1 MISGENF
8 LMSTNLAIFIIL
20 SNMFFIYIILKDISD
35 YIDTKRKERIR
46 LSNLLSENI
55 QVSLTYDEYEM
66 LMLLSK
72 LDKLDYKDYIRKA
85 LKEEIKNYGA

>member
-1 MISGENF
+1 
-8 LMSTNLAIFIIL
+8 MSTNLAIFIIL
-20 SNMFFIYIILKDISD
+20 FNLFFIYIILKDISD

>member
-1 MISGENF
+1 
-8 LMSTNLAIFIIL
+8 MSTNLAIFIIL
-20 SNMFFIYIILKDISD
+20 SNLFFIYIILKDISD

>member
-1 MISGENF
+1 
-8 LMSTNLAIFIIL
+8 MSTNLAIFIIL
-20 SNMFFIYIILKDISD
+20 SNLFFIYIILKDISD
-35 YIDTKRKERIR
+35 YIDIKRKERIR

-66 LMLLSK
+66 LMFLSK

>member
-1 MISGENF
+1 
-8 LMSTNLAIFIIL
+8 MSTNLAIFIIL

>member
-1 MISGENF
+1 
-8 LMSTNLAIFIIL
+8 MSTNLAIFIIL
-20 SNMFFIYIILKDISD
+20 SNLFFIYIILKDISD

-66 LMLLSK
+66 LILLSK

>member
-1 MISGENF
+1 
-8 LMSTNLAIFIIL
+8 MSINLAIFIIL
-20 SNMFFIYIILKDISD
+20 SNLFFIYIILKDISD

-66 LMLLSK
+66 LMFLSK

>member
-1 MISGENF
+1 
-8 LMSTNLAIFIIL
+8 MSTNLAIFIIL
-20 SNMFFIYIILKDISD
+20 SNLFFIYIILKDISD

-66 LMLLSK
+66 LMFLSK

>member
-1 MISGENF
+1 
-8 LMSTNLAIFIIL
+8 MSTNLAIFIIL

-85 LKEEIKNYGA
+85 LKEEIRNYGA

>member
-1 MISGENF
+1 
-8 LMSTNLAIFIIL
+8 MSTNLAIFIIL
-20 SNMFFIYIILKDISD
+20 SNLFFIYIILKDISD
-35 YIDTKRKERIR
+35 YIDIKRKERIR

-85 LKEEIKNYGA
+85 LKEEIRNYGA

>member
-1 MISGENF
+1 
-8 LMSTNLAIFIIL
+8 MSTNLAIFIIL
-20 SNMFFIYIILKDISD
+20 SNLFFIYIILKDISD

-66 LMLLSK
+66 LMFLSK
-72 LDKLDYKDYIRKA
+72 LDKLDYKDYITKA

>member
-1 MISGENF
+1 
-8 LMSTNLAIFIIL
+8 MSTNLAIFIIL
-20 SNMFFIYIILKDISD
+20 SNLFFIYIILKDISD

-85 LKEEIKNYGA
+85 LKEEIRNYGA

>member
-1 MISGENF
+1 
-8 LMSTNLAIFIIL
+8 MSTNLAIFIIL
-20 SNMFFIYIILKDISD
+20 SNLFFIYIILKDISD
-35 YIDTKRKERIR
+35 YIDMKRKERIR

-85 LKEEIKNYGA
+85 LKEEIRNYGA

>member
-1 MISGENF
+1 
-8 LMSTNLAIFIIL
+8 MSTNLAIFIIL
-20 SNMFFIYIILKDISD
+20 SNLFFIYIILKDISD
-35 YIDTKRKERIR
+35 YIDIKRKERIR

-66 LMLLSK
+66 LMFLSK

-85 LKEEIKNYGA
+85 LKEEIRNYGA

>member
-1 MISGENF
+1 
-8 LMSTNLAIFIIL
+8 MSINLAIFIIL
-20 SNMFFIYIILKDISD
+20 SNLFFIYIILKDISD

>member
-1 MISGENF
+1 
-8 LMSTNLAIFIIL
+8 MSTNLAIFIIL
-20 SNMFFIYIILKDISD
+20 SNLFFIYIILKDISD
-35 YIDTKRKERIR
+35 YIDMKRKERIR

-66 LMLLSK
+66 LMFLSK